1 MPLPETAGPVSRVSA
16 REMAYEYLRDW
27 ITLGPLEPGEA
38 IRDVD
43 VAALLGISRT
53 PVREALL
60 RLGQEGLIE
69 AFPGHQTRVAPLR
82 FERVPHLF
90 AIGGVLDALAAEEAA
105 SEMDDQH
112 CAEME
117 RLLDRMT
124 SGTDPREL
132 QLLDEQFHGVYYGVS
147 GNAPLMKLLEDLTLE
162 LRRFDRTGFRSRAI
176 MIAANDEH
184 RAIVQALGRHDGQA
198 AARAARKNWV
208 ASWDRIASLH
218 WAGSTDSDPALAD
231 LRSRDRETV
240 PGRLG
245 N

>member
-1 MPLPETAGPVSRVSA
+1 LHAGNAEEVAEEVAEMPLPQTAGPVARVSA

-82 FERVPHLF
+82 FERVPQLF

-105 SEMDDQH
+105 PDMDDQH

-117 RLLDRMT
+117 QILGRMT
-124 SGTDPREL
+124 SEADPREL
-132 QLLDEQFHGVYYGVS
+132 QLLDEQFHGVYYAVS
-147 GNAPLMKLLEDLTLE
+147 GNIPLVKMLEELTLE
-162 LRRFDRTGFRSRAI
+162 LRRFDRTGFRSAEI
-176 MIAANDEH
+176 MVAANDEH
-184 RAIVQALGRHDGQA
+184 RAILRALARRDGPA
-198 AARAARKNWV
+198 AASAARQNWV
-208 ASWDRIASLH
+208 ASWDRIAALH
-218 WAGSTDSDPALAD
+218 WTGMHSAG
-231 LRSRDRETV
+231 V
-240 PGRLG
+240 H
-245 N
+245 

>member
-1 MPLPETAGPVSRVSA
+1 MPLPRTAGPVARVSA
-16 REMAYEYLRDW
+16 RETAYEYLRDW

-105 SEMDDQH
+105 PEMEDTH

-117 RLLDRMT
+117 QLLGRMT
-124 SGTDPREL
+124 REDDPREL
-132 QLLDEQFHGVYYGVS
+132 QLLDERFHGVYYAVS
-147 GNAPLMKLLEDLTLE
+147 GNAPLLKLLEDLSLE
-162 LRRFDRTGFRSRAI
+162 LRRFDREGFRSPAI
-176 MIAANDEH
+176 MVAANDEH
-184 RAIVQALGRHDGQA
+184 RAILRALGRRDGQGA
-198 AARAARKNWV
+198 AEAARRNWV
-208 ASWDRIASLH
+208 ASWERIAAAH
-218 WAGSTDSDPALAD
+218 WAGVTPA
-231 LRSRDRETV
+231 RTV
-240 PGRLG
+240 AQ
-245 N
+245 

>member
-1 MPLPETAGPVSRVSA
+1 MPLPRTAGPVARVSA
-16 REMAYEYLRDW
+16 RETAYEYLRDW
-27 ITLGPLEPGEA
+27 ITLGPLEPGEP

-105 SEMDDQH
+105 PEMEDTH

-117 RLLDRMT
+117 QLLARMI
-124 SGTDPREL
+124 SESDPREL
-132 QLLDEQFHGVYYGVS
+132 QILDERFHGVYYAVS
-147 GNAPLMKLLEDLTLE
+147 GNAPLLKLLEDVSLE
-162 LRRFDRTGFRSRAI
+162 LRRFDREGFRSPAI
-176 MIAANDEH
+176 MVAANDEH
-184 RAIVQALGRHDGQA
+184 RAILQALGRRDGQA
-198 AARAARKNWV
+198 AAEAARRNWV
-208 ASWDRIASLH
+208 ASWERIAAAH
-218 WAGSTDSDPALAD
+218 WAAPA
-231 LRSRDRETV
+231 RTV
-240 PGRLG
+240 E
-245 N
+245 

>member
-1 MPLPETAGPVSRVSA
+1 MPLPETAGPVARVSA

-60 RLGQEGLIE
+60 RLGQEALIE

-82 FERVPHLF
+82 LERVPQLY

-105 SEMDDQH
+105 PTMGDQH

-117 RLLDRMT
+117 QILGRMT
-124 SGTDPREL
+124 SEADPREL
-132 QLLDEQFHGVYYGVS
+132 QLLDEQFHRVYYSVS
-147 GNAPLMKLLEDLTLE
+147 GNAPLMKMLEDLTLE
-162 LRRFDRTGFRSRAI
+162 LRRYDRAGFRSREI
-176 MIAANDEH
+176 MVAANDEH
-184 RAIVQALGRHDGQA
+184 RAIVGALARRDGQA
-198 AARAARKNWV
+198 AARAARQNWV
-208 ASWDRIASLH
+208 ASWARIAAMHS
-218 WAGSTDSDPALAD
+218 AGSGDPGRALAD
-231 LRSRDRETV
+231 PDRT
-240 PGRLG
+240 RASS
-245 N
+245 

>member
-1 MPLPETAGPVSRVSA
+1 MPLPQTAGLVARVSA

-82 FERVPHLF
+82 FERIPHLF

-105 SEMDDQH
+105 PDMDDQH

-117 RLLDRMT
+117 QILGRMT
-124 SGTDPREL
+124 TEGDPREL
-132 QLLDEQFHGVYYGVS
+132 QLLDEQFHGVYYAVA

-162 LRRFDRTGFRSRAI
+162 LRRYDRAGFRSREI
-176 MIAANDEH
+176 MVAANDEH
-184 RAIVQALGRHDGQA
+184 RVIVQAFAQRDGQA
-198 AARAARKNWV
+198 AARAARQNWV
-208 ASWDRIASLH
+208 ASWDRIAAVH
-218 WAGSTDSDPALAD
+218 WAGSGDPGRALAD
-231 LRSRDRETV
+231 PV
-240 PGRLG
+240 
-245 N
+245 